1 MSIEMIAYDPVQGQ
15 VCWLTL
21 REGFSNPTA
30 AFGPGLAE
38 YRPPPKTADSPW
50 LPPTTSEALPIRAVA
65 EPQEPKKRDQ
75 EARGTDTCL
84 ESPTWKTDQSSRVKT
99 IEPTFGW
106 LGNPPGGPKCR
117 RTPQRVAPL
126 GGVPFVNT
134 RVQYFISNRLTIRT
148 AFCAGCA
155 GGPVDPEHLWRHQ
168 DMRRARRDFVILAAV
183 I

>member
-84 ESPTWKTDQSSRVKT
+84 ELPTWKTDQSSRVKT

-126 GGVPFVNT
+126 GGFPFVNT
-134 RVQYFISNRLTIRT
+134 RISVFHLESVDYPDGLLRGLRGRAGRPGTSIASSRYASRT
-148 AFCAGCA
+148 
-155 GGPVDPEHLWRHQ
+155 E
-168 DMRRARRDFVILAAV
+168 IS
-183 I
+183 